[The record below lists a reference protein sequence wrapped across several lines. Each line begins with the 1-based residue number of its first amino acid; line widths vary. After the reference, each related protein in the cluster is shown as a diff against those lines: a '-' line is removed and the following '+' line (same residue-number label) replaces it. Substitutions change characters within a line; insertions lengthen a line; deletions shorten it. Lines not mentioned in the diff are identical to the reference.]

1 MELEQW
7 IHLFGAV
14 SSTTTAREK
23 SKWMM
28 FSSGLIACTVI
39 VLIAIWALVSGFK
52 GPASIGISVLGF
64 LVALA
69 WGVIQQR
76 LQVESA
82 HWNRLLRSIESQ
94 FAGTEFHRS
103 IHRLLLGEQVC
114 IPNSAWICGAWNPDA
129 TRFPVLTRYLS
140 DRITQ
145 WVPVLYAVSFV
156 ALLVGTLTYG

>member
-7 IHLFGAV
+7 IHLFGAI
-14 SSTTTAREK
+14 SNTTAAREK

-28 FSSGLIACTVI
+28 FSSGLVACTGM
-39 VLIAIWALVSGFK
+39 VLIVIWALAGEFS
-52 GPASIGISVLGF
+52 PESIGVSVLGF

-76 LQVESA
+76 LQAESA

-94 FAGTEFHRS
+94 FAGTEYHRS

-114 IPNSAWICGAWNPDA
+114 IPSSAWICGAWNPDA
-129 TRFPVLTRYLS
+129 TRFPLLTRYLS
-140 DRITQ
+140 GKITQ
-145 WVPVLYAVSFV
+145 WVPTLYAISFA
-156 ALLVGTLTYG
+156 ALLVGVLIHR